1 MWLRDSGGKF
11 RSLFT
16 SGQEV
21 NGLANFSGWH
31 TTAIAFSAT
40 LFALGFSSTLLTVL
54 FSTEPQ
60 FIDVFENDIVITAP
74 IWNASYN
81 ATALLSREYAP
92 DAASGFVNLLSSTQK
107 LNLTTFSTERDLE
120 PTNVTPLKI
129 YTSVT
134 TDNGTTIMQSDYL
147 SMLDAFSLCMG
158 LVVEY
163 QNASSGAFRGKPDAC
178 GTGGQYGFGID
189 ARVWLGGGS
198 GEIYLTADSWG
209 QLVWQMNSVPTAKI
223 QQREILTQ
231 INGSTLRVSE
241 TYSTFDSVATTTY
254 DPAGIQKLCVSIMGV
269 HRDSFDAGLCSNMT
283 IDDVFS
289 FDAMDLQYNE
299 EDNAMMVRYCSVNCE
314 SSTYPGSLVG
324 YYVGC
329 VDYIL
334 QLFSI
339 QSAGIKDGSGDDN
352 VFYPTPAG
360 SDMLSIKGTGA
371 MYYVNI
377 TKEQNTVLQVNI
389 ASSASIQKSVPNQ
402 AVGELSSQVTDFSMI
417 HTDTSG
423 VPGAQTRYTALLA
436 KTLSDWQKPQ
446 VRAPVGQYTATDS
459 RPWIRTR
466 TLIIAV
472 VISLVGL
479 VLALCIE
486 RWFLPPYYTTTFM
499 ANVRAATSGEGT
511 LKNVFADIRESH
523 KEGKPAYVTLN
534 SLRLT
539 LEKSEEGVEKDYLI
553 GGGQQWGPVEME
565 ALRTRPIFS

>member
-11 RSLFT
+11 RSLFA

-60 FIDVFENDIVITAP
+60 FIDVFANNIVITAP

-107 LNLTTFSTERDLE
+107 LNLTAFSTERDPE
-120 PTNVTPLKI
+120 PTNVTALKI

-134 TDNGTTIMQSDYL
+134 TDNGTTTMQSDYL
-147 SMLDAFSLCMG
+147 SMLDAYSSCVG

-163 QNASSGAFRGKPDAC
+163 QNTSNGAFRGNPDAC
-178 GTGGQYGFGID
+178 GKGQYGFGID
-189 ARVWLGGGS
+189 ARLRFGRGS
-198 GEIYLTADSWG
+198 AEIYLTADSWG
-209 QLVWQMNSVPTAKI
+209 QLTWQINSVPTAKI

-254 DPAGIQKLCVSIMGV
+254 DPAGVQKLCESIMGV

-289 FDAMDLQYNE
+289 FHAMDLQYNE

-314 SSTYPGSLVG
+314 SSTYP
-324 YYVGC
+324 
-329 VDYIL
+329 
-334 QLFSI
+334 
-339 QSAGIKDGSGDDN
+339 GIKDGSGDDN

-389 ASSASIQKSVPNQ
+389 ASSASVQKSVPNQ

-423 VPGAQTRYTALLA
+423 VPGAQTLYTALLA
-436 KTLSDWQKPQ
+436 KTLSVWQKPQ
-446 VRAPVGQYTATDS
+446 IRAPVGQYSTTDS

-466 TLIIAV
+466 TLVIAV

-486 RWFLPPYYTTTFM
+486 RWFLLPYYTTTFM
-499 ANVRAATSGEGT
+499 ANVRAATSAEGT
-511 LKNVFADIRESH
+511 PKNVFAEIRESG
-523 KEGKPAYVTLN
+523 KEGEPAYVTLN
-534 SLRLT
+534 SLRLV
-539 LEKSEEGVEKDYLI
+539 LERSEEGAEKDYLI
-553 GGGQQWGPVEME
+553 SGGWQWGPVEME
-565 ALRTRPIFS
+565 APRTRPLLS